1 MKKYLIILAG
11 GLLLAATA
19 AMADPPQWRG
29 QGGQHGQDQQ
39 QDGHGKHGNHDR
51 RGNYDNRGYR
61 SDRNDRG
68 DRYEYDRS
76 RYVHDDRGMRDHRG
90 RYYVGH
96 DRGRHEGWYKRG
108 GYLPPQYRESRYYVT
123 DWRAHR
129 LYAPP
134 RGYHWVRSDNVEF
147 LLVAIATGII
157 TNIILSN

>member
-51 RGNYDNRGYR
+51 RNYDNRRYR
-61 SDRNDRG
+61 SDRNDRS

-134 RGYHWVRSDNVEF
+134 RGYHWVRSDNDEF